1 MAHFAHLG
9 GMVFGF
15 ILICTGEKRI
25 EEMATIIT
33 DLKETFRRGE
43 HLYPTD
49 LHQCSGIH
57 TYYANRSHVPVVQPE
72 YSRRI
77 RMVGTA
83 GISPTLHPATMVTT
97 DIYVHA
103 CRIHA
108 HSFNMLWLYW
118 FGALFLSFFSF
129 QSISGVYTFWEEFCG
144 GLLYMAAHNIFPRI
158 SVPRQTILSCWALLP
173 LYLPL

>member
-1 MAHFAHLG
+1 
-9 GMVFGF
+9 
-15 ILICTGEKRI
+15 
-25 EEMATIIT
+25 MATIIT

-72 YSRRI
+72 HSRRI

-83 GISPTLHPATMVTT
+83 GISHTLHPATMVTT

-108 HSFNMLWLYW
+108 HSFQYAV
-118 FGALFLSFFSF
+118 ALLVRCTVPEFLLCK
-129 QSISGVYTFWEEFCG
+129 SISGVYTFWEEF
-144 GLLYMAAHNIFPRI
+144 AAVCSIWPPITFSRI
-158 SVPRQTILSCWALLP
+158 SVP
-173 LYLPL
+173 